1 MSTPVSR
8 SATDEPNTIQVT
20 TAASSPGTANGAAAA
35 GLSRRGARLSG
46 CAGQHRARPVSGRG
60 NRGRSLRLEGKI
72 LIQEFLRANPGSHRC
87 NGCVAGLAYLPERTV
102 LPARPRNWD
111 LIVWGTGAAV
121 ALFWLML
128 GWQILLARMGHLYE
142 LTNRRLFVNT
152 GFFRRRRD
160 QIELLRVQDVYVKQ
174 QGLFYRLLNV
184 GTVVIESSE
193 ERLPVHYLAGVSSP
207 KTLMDLIWH
216 HARKERAICAAS
228 RWMISERQPRKRAG
242 RRSVDSGTRLVW
254 RVEREWQE
262 IWPRSLSWSL
272 PIVRIRAGR
281 RLFLGSLQPF

>member
-8 SATDEPNTIQVT
+8 SSTDKPNTIQVT
-20 TAASSPGTANGAAAA
+20 TAVWSPGPAKGAAA
-35 GLSRRGARLSG
+35 
-46 CAGQHRARPVSGRG
+46 PVSPVGV
-60 NRGRSLRLEGKI
+60 
-72 LIQEFLRANPGSHRC
+72 PGSPAAPASTTQDQSLGVGTEGEVSVWKGRYSFK
-87 NGCVAGLAYLPERTV
+87 NFFVRILVRIVVTAAWLVLLIYMGERYRQ
-102 LPARPRNWD
+102 PGQRNWD

-152 GFFRRRRD
+152 GLFRRRRD

-174 QGLFYRLLNV
+174 QGLFYRLLDV

-207 KTLMDLIWH
+207 KSLMDLIWH
-216 HARKERAICAAS
+216 HARKERDL
-228 RWMISERQPRKRAG
+228 
-242 RRSVDSGTRLVW
+242 RSVKVD
-254 RVEREWQE
+254 E
-262 IWPRSLSWSL
+262 I
-272 PIVRIRAGR
+272 
-281 RLFLGSLQPF
+281 